1 MPSKSNKTGRRP
13 SQRTP
18 NTSTMLSHQIQ
29 TLREQVKNM
38 EDEIK
43 RENKMIA
50 NATLTQKKYTNDE
63 TDAGWRI
70 FQNTFKV
77 KSKSVDNRN
86 ELEEKIEQFRKEIN
100 DRLRTLLKRGGRHNR
115 KSKKIIPRKKDM

>member
-1 MPSKSNKTGRRP
+1 MSKVGKKTERRP

-18 NTSTMLSHQIQ
+18 NTTTMLSNQIQ
-29 TLREQVKNM
+29 TLREQVKKM
-38 EDEIK
+38 EYEIK
-43 RENKMIA
+43 RENKTIA
-50 NATLTQKKYTNDE
+50 LATLTQKKYMDDE
-63 TDAGWRI
+63 SDAGWKI

-86 ELEEKIEQFRKEIN
+86 ELEDKIEQLQLEIN
-100 DRLRTLLKRGGRHNR
+100 TRLRALLKRGGRR